1 MVLFRVLARRAPLVG
16 LVAGLLAGCG
26 HTPVSSMIKLARV
39 DFTTT
44 DPAELRTAVKLPRAV
59 WPRSVALRVGVKL
72 ASGHEEFEDF
82 TLREV
87 SEPNDLL
94 ELRQELDAGSHI
106 YAYRLDDREVA
117 RITGFR
123 NALQKKQ
130 AASGGKGGALTI
142 AVRPDACRTG
152 ELPGR
157 TLSVTTYLR
166 TKETG
171 AYVPLARDVDLR
183 TLAPQTDL
191 ALAIPTCQ
199 L

>member
-1 MVLFRVLARRAPLVG
+1 
-16 LVAGLLAGCG
+16 
-26 HTPVSSMIKLARV
+26 
-39 DFTTT
+39 
-44 DPAELRTAVKLPRAV
+44 
-59 WPRSVALRVGVKL
+59 
-72 ASGHEEFEDF
+72 
-82 TLREV
+82 
-87 SEPNDLL
+87 LL

-123 NALQKKQ
+123 TALQKKQ

-152 ELPGR
+152 KLGR
-157 TLSVTTYLR
+157 TLTVTTYLR

-183 TLAPQTDL
+183 TLAPQTDI
-191 ALAIPTCQ
+191 AAAIPTCES
-199 L
+199 